1 MFSAKIGKMARVKG
15 YVGMSELRDLARVK
29 IRIGSRVWDETV
41 ALISVS
47 VLGGKVLLAINFK
60 QKESWELLDWVR
72 TQEFKVQAVE
82 TRAQCKVR
90 EYEEEKNEVVMLE
103 EMLELVC

>member
-1 MFSAKIGKMARVKG
+1 MARVKG

-47 VLGGKVLLAINFK
+47 VLGGNCWLLISNK
-60 QKESWELLDWVR
+60 
-72 TQEFKVQAVE
+72 
-82 TRAQCKVR
+82 
-90 EYEEEKNEVVMLE
+90 KNLGSYWIG
-103 EMLELVC
+103 